1 MSIFGQVWLW
11 SLLAFIVGALLT
23 WLVLVLPA
31 RKRIRELEATL
42 TAVHAERAS
51 ARQEPA
57 AEQPATLVETPAVE
71 RQPWE
76 PQAVAQ
82 QDQWQP
88 EDEPELTRQLDSQ
101 ELTRQLEPEPRLWEP
116 EPVAQEQW
124 EPEPVAQVAE
134 AWEPEQESEP
144 EQEAWEPERTE
155 VRSVLEEQPPTE
167 YMHISEADD
176 EPEGSLFQK
185 PSAPEPDWFDRE
197 PLPERSAFEEAPR
210 FGGIEPADET
220 TAFDSVESGELPVEP
235 EETAMETTQLLPKR
249 QRGESI
255 RGGFEPPR
263 PIQPSMRAVERREP
277 SSSETTGIHSG
288 SLFEPTVQPNH
299 VAPEPPPA
307 RHQAVDQSV
316 PPGPFGP
323 GSAMPRPGG
332 APPSEDFA
340 VKASVTALR
349 YCTDESPQFPRMV
362 AEVWF
367 RTAADAERVGFRP
380 LT

>member
-11 SLLAFIVGALLT
+11 SLLAFVVGALLT

-42 TAVHAERAS
+42 TAVHAERGAPRSEQS
-51 ARQEPA
+51 A
-57 AEQPATLVETPAVE
+57 VETPAVARKAWE
-71 RQPWE
+71 QDEAEPWT
-76 PQAVAQ
+76 P
-82 QDQWQP
+82 
-88 EDEPELTRQLDSQ
+88 DEAELDAPKDRTRQLD
-101 ELTRQLEPEPRLWEP
+101 PEPRLWEP
-116 EPVAQEQW
+116 EPVAQEPW
-124 EPEPVAQVAE
+124 EPEPVAQTAAAAE
-134 AWEPEQESEP
+134 AWEPEQEAGKLDQP
-144 EQEAWEPERTE
+144 EFHSA
-155 VRSVLEEQPPTE
+155 LEEQPPTE

-176 EPEGSLFQK
+176 EPEGALFQRQ
-185 PSAPEPDWFDRE
+185 PTPDPDWFDQE

-210 FGGIEPADET
+210 FGGIKPIADET
-220 TAFDSVESGELPVEP
+220 TAFDSVDSGQLPMEP

-277 SSSETTGIHSG
+277 SSSEMTGIHSG

-299 VAPEPPPA
+299 VAPEAPPA
-307 RHQAVDQSV
+307 RHQAADQAV

-332 APPSEDFA
+332 ARPSDDFA

-349 YCTDESPQFPRMV
+349 YCTEESPQFPRMV

-367 RTAADAERVGFRP
+367 RSAVDAERVGFRP

>member
-1 MSIFGQVWLW
+1 M
-11 SLLAFIVGALLT
+11 GALLT

-42 TAVHAERAS
+42 TAVHAEWAATRP
-51 ARQEPA
+51 EPA
-57 AEQPATLVETPAVE
+57 AETPRTLVETPAVE
-71 RQPWE
+71 RQLWEHQAEPWE
-76 PQAVAQ
+76 PV
-82 QDQWQP
+82 
-88 EDEPELTRQLDSQ
+88 
-101 ELTRQLEPEPRLWEP
+101 EP

-124 EPEPVAQVAE
+124 EPEPVAQTAE
-134 AWEPEQESEP
+134 AWEPEL
-144 EQEAWEPERTE
+144 EAWEPEQPE

-185 PSAPEPDWFDRE
+185 TATPDPDWFDRE

-210 FGGIEPADET
+210 FGGIEPVADET

-316 PPGPFGP
+316 PSGSFGP

-332 APPSEDFA
+332 A
-340 VKASVTALR
+340 
-349 YCTDESPQFPRMV
+349 PQFPRMV